1 MTLEEI
7 KDKVFNSKEYE
18 FLWTDPHLG
27 KDKILFL
34 CLGGSY
40 SYGTNIETSD
50 VDIRGVALNSEKDIL
65 GVTHFEQRQDAA
77 TDTTVYSLNKFI
89 NLVCDCNPNIIEM
102 LFCKPEHYIYVSP
115 LGQILLDN
123 RKLFLTNRAFYTF
136 GGYAHAQLNR
146 LENALTRDEHALTE
160 KEINEH
166 ICRSVNNCLQNCIEK
181 LSFSE
186 DAFKIYVD
194 ENTPYENVSEVG
206 NETYG
211 LYCDVN
217 LKHFPLS
224 YFRIIMAETSNVIAD
239 YKGTVGQ
246 RNKKKDD
253 LHLNKHAMH
262 LIRLYFMC
270 NEILRDG
277 DLHTFSDK
285 EHDLLMDI
293 RNGKYRTET
302 GAFSEAFYDL
312 LHKLETEA
320 EELKATTK
328 LPRKPNLDEIYEKI
342 LKPIYNSILFKE
354 NK

>member
-7 KDKVFNSKEYE
+7 KDMVFNSKEYE
-18 FLWTDPHLG
+18 FLWTDEHLG

-34 CLGGSY
+34 TLGGSY

-50 VDIRGVALNSEKDIL
+50 VDIRGVALNSEKDVF

-89 NLVCDCNPNIIEM
+89 NLVTDCNPNIIEM

-115 LGQILLDN
+115 LERILLDN
-123 RKLFLTNRAFYTF
+123 RHLFLTSRAFYTF

-146 LENALTRDEHALTE
+146 LENALTRDEHALTA
-160 KEINEH
+160 KEVEEH

-181 LSFSE
+181 LNFSE
-186 DAFKIYVD
+186 DSFKIYVD
-194 ENTPYENVSEVG
+194 EEHPYDNVSEVG

-211 LYCDVN
+211 LYTDIN
-217 LKHFPLS
+217 LKHFPLA
-224 YFRIIMAETSNVIAD
+224 YFRIIMAETSNVVAD

-270 NEILRDG
+270 NEILKDG
-277 DLHTFSDK
+277 DLHTYREK

-293 RNGKYRTET
+293 RNGKYRTAS
-302 GAFSEAFYDL
+302 GAFSEEFYDL
-312 LHKLETEA
+312 LAKLEA
-320 EELKATTK
+320 ESESLKTSTK
-328 LPRKPNLDEIYEKI
+328 LPKKPDLNQIYEKV
-342 LKPIYNSILFKE
+342 LKPIYKEVLFKD
-354 NK
+354 

>member
-18 FLWTDPHLG
+18 FLWSDEHLG
-27 KDKILFL
+27 KENILFL

-50 VDIRGVALNSEKDIL
+50 IDIRGVALNSEKDIL
-65 GVTHFEQRQDAA
+65 GVTHFEQREDKA
-77 TDTTVYSLNKFI
+77 TDTNIYSLGKFI
-89 NLVCDCNPNIIEM
+89 NLVMGCNPNIIEM

-123 RKLFLTNRAFYTF
+123 RKLFLSNRAYYTF

-146 LENALTRDEHALTE
+146 LENALCRDGEALTE
-160 KEINEH
+160 KQVEEH
-166 ICRSVNNCLQNCIEK
+166 ICRSVNNCLQNCVDK
-181 LSFSE
+181 LHFNEDSFN
-186 DAFKIYVD
+186 IYVD
-194 ENTPYENVSEVG
+194 ENTPYDNVSEVG

-211 LYCDVN
+211 LYADIN

-224 YFRIIMAETSNVIAD
+224 YFRILLSETSNVVAD
-239 YKGTVGQ
+239 YKNSVGQ

-253 LHLNKHAMH
+253 LHLNKHMMH

-277 DLHTFSDK
+277 DLHTYREQ
-285 EHDLLMDI
+285 EHDLLMSI
-293 RNGKYRTET
+293 RNGEFRTDNGGVKEE
-302 GAFSEAFYDL
+302 FYELLNKLDSER
-312 LHKLETEA
+312 
-320 EELKATTK
+320 EELKTTTK
-328 LPRKPNLDEIYEKI
+328 LPRQVNHNEVYEKI
-342 LKPIYNSILFKE
+342 LRPIYSQILFK
-354 NK
+354 K